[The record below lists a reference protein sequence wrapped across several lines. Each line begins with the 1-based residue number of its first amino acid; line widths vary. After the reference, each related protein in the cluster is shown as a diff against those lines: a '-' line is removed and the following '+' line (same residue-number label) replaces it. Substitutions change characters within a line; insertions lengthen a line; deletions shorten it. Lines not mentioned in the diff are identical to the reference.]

1 MPQLNETLDAGPTG
15 DLPFIVT
22 RRGTPWSAPRTEFVA
37 AAPTS
42 RGLRKIGLR
51 GPQAGAATRAN
62 GATERELGG
71 DLRLV
76 RGRMAT
82 LYTKSANRTRLAAGA
97 IGKLDRGKTEN
108 GNIYSSTY
116 G

>member
-1 MPQLNETLDAGPTG
+1 
-15 DLPFIVT
+15 
-22 RRGTPWSAPRTEFVA
+22 
-37 AAPTS
+37 
-42 RGLRKIGLR
+42 
-51 GPQAGAATRAN
+51 
-62 GATERELGG
+62 
-71 DLRLV
+71 
-76 RGRMAT
+76 MAT